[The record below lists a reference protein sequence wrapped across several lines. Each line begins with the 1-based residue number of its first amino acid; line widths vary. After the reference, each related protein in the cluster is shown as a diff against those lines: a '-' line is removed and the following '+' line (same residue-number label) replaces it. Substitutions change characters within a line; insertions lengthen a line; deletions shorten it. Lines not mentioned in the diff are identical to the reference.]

1 MMKMR
6 WMLGI
11 FMVFFLSLS
20 ACGLSKTEEVD
31 QNEVEAEVSDPD
43 MSGFVMDQEEDS
55 ILVVTPMDD
64 GSGEEGRAMWVSG
77 APEGLWVGKQVE
89 VWVDGDIAE
98 SYPEKATA
106 EKVQELEMSEVQGA
120 DLKASEA
127 LSTALSETEPEQT
140 DVLIVSLLS
149 FDEESD
155 QWTVKLDRR
164 GTNQGEWKT
173 TVKDEK

>member
-6 WMLGI
+6 WMLGM
-11 FMVFFLSLS
+11 FMVFSLSLS
-20 ACGLSKTEEVD
+20 ACGLSETEEVD
-31 QNEVEAEVSDPD
+31 QNEVEAEASDPD
-43 MSGFVMDQEEDS
+43 MSGFVMDQDDNR

-64 GSGEEGRAMWVSG
+64 GSGDEGRAMWVSG

-98 SYPEKATA
+98 SYPEQATA

-164 GTNQGEWKT
+164 GTDQGEWKT

>member
-11 FMVFFLSLS
+11 FIVFSLFLP
-20 ACGLSKTEEVD
+20 ACGLSETKEVD
-31 QNEVEAEVSDPD
+31 QNEVEAGASDPD
-43 MSGFVMDQEEDS
+43 MSGFVMDQDEDS

-64 GSGEEGRAMWVSG
+64 GSGDEGRAMWVSG
-77 APEGLWVGKQVE
+77 APEGLWIGKQVE

-98 SYPEKATA
+98 SYPEQATA

-164 GTNQGEWKT
+164 GSDQGEWKT

>member
-1 MMKMR
+1 MMKIR
-6 WMLGI
+6 WMLGMLTA
-11 FMVFFLSLS
+11 FVLFLS
-20 ACGLSKTEEVD
+20 ACGLSETEEVD
-31 QNEVEAEVSDPD
+31 QNEVEAEASDPD
-43 MSGFVMDQEEDS
+43 MSGFVMDQDEDS

-64 GSGEEGRAMWVSG
+64 GSGDEGRAMWVSN

-98 SYPEKATA
+98 SYPEQATA

-127 LSTALSETEPEQT
+127 LSTALSEKEPEKA

-164 GTNQGEWKT
+164 GTNEGEWKT

>member
-6 WMLGI
+6 WMLGM
-11 FMVFFLSLS
+11 FMVLSLCLS
-20 ACGLSKTEEVD
+20 GCGLSETEEVD
-31 QNEVEAEVSDPD
+31 QKEVEAEVPDPD
-43 MSGFVMDQEEDS
+43 ISGFVMDQDEDS

-64 GSGEEGRAMWVSG
+64 GSGEEGRAMWVAG
-77 APEGLWVGKQVE
+77 APKGLWVGKQVE

-98 SYPEKATA
+98 SYPEQATA
-106 EKVQELEMSEVQGA
+106 EKVQELEMSEVEGA

-127 LSTALSETEPEQT
+127 LSTALSEKEPEKS

-149 FDEESD
+149 FDKESD
-155 QWTVKLDRR
+155 QWTVELDRR

-173 TVKDEK
+173 TVKDKK

>member
-6 WMLGI
+6 WMLGML
-11 FMVFFLSLS
+11 MVFFLFLS
-20 ACGLSKTEEVD
+20 ACGVSETEEVD
-31 QNEVEAEVSDPD
+31 QNEVEADSTNPD
-43 MSGFVMDQEEDS
+43 ISGFVMDQDEDR

-64 GSGEEGRAMWVSG
+64 DSGDEGRAMWVSE
-77 APEGLWVGKQVE
+77 APEGLWIGKQVE

-98 SYPEKATA
+98 SYPEQATA
-106 EKVQELEMSEVQGA
+106 DKVQELEMSEVQGA

-155 QWTVKLDRR
+155 QWTVKLDQR
-164 GTNQGEWKT
+164 GTDQGEWKT